1 MYMLIALGVIVTV
14 LNVVATISAIR
25 SPSLEKSKLP
35 YQIAFIWLIPVVG
48 AMLVLSLLREPSRSR
63 QSADHGSIE
72 GYGDGTHYGNYG
84 NESYDSFGSDVGGDG
99 GGH

>member
-14 LNVVATISAIR
+14 LNMVATISAIR

-48 AMLVLSLLREPSRSR
+48 AMLVLSLLREPTRSR
-63 QSADHGSIE
+63 QSADYGSSD
-72 GYGDGTHYGNYG
+72 GYGDGTQYDNYG
-84 NESYDSFGSDVGGDG
+84 HGSYDSSGGDVGGDG

>member
-1 MYMLIALGVIVTV
+1 MYMLIALGVSVAM

-35 YQIAFIWLIPVVG
+35 YQIGFIWLIPIMG
-48 AMLVLSLLREPSRSR
+48 AVFVLSLLREPSRSR
-63 QSADHGSIE
+63 QSADHGGIDA
-72 GYGDGTHYGNYG
+72 YGDGTYYG
-84 NESYDSFGSDVGGDG
+84 NESHDSFGGDIGGDG